1 MREMIPR
8 RESEMARPA
17 SEQPTDGELEILGV
31 LWETGP
37 AELRIVYTALCVRR
51 KVATTKV
58 ATMLGVMLDKGLV
71 RRTNGA
77 RGYSWS
83 AAVSRDEAASGL
95 VGKLVDRLFDG
106 SASRLVAHLVAGGQL
121 TAAQRR
127 ELQQLLTA
135 AETQKPKR
143 GGKSS

>member
-1 MREMIPR
+1 
-8 RESEMARPA
+8 MARPA
-17 SEQPTDGELEILGV
+17 SEQPTDGELEILSV

-37 AELRIVYTALCVRR
+37 AELRIVHSALCVRR
-51 KVATTKV
+51 KVATTTV
-58 ATMLGVMLDKGLV
+58 ATMLGVMLEKGLV

-83 AAVSRDEAASGL
+83 AAVSRDEAANGL

-106 SASRLVAHLVAGGQL
+106 SASRLMAHLVARGQL

-135 AETQKPKR
+135 AESPKPKR
-143 GGKSS
+143 GDKSS